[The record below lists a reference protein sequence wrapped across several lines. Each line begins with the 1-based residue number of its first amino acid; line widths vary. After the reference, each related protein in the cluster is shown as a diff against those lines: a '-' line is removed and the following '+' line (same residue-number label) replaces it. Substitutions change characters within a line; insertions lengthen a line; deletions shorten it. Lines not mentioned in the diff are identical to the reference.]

1 LIRTFRVILSLTAIL
16 FAPVVRA
23 ADQSQLEAD
32 PALFTVMTAIN
43 CAGYDADLGSTS
55 NHPLRQA
62 VRKYVASKNPPSLA
76 ELKLFFVAHHKP
88 NSAAELSQYISYA
101 LSIDAPPEFK
111 YRFQPDELPPDVVPL
126 SGFNE
131 LLARFY
137 KEADLE
143 GLWNKVQPD
152 YEKLI
157 EAYQGPVTGALTQAN
172 AYLRNPTSGFLGRRF
187 QVYID
192 LLAAPNQVQTRSYK
206 DDFYVVV
213 TPSVEPQTEDVRH
226 SYLHYLLDPVA
237 LKYSEQLAKV
247 RGIADYA
254 QAAPALSEAYK
265 SDYILFATECLIKAV
280 ESRLEPGGVA
290 KRQALVDEA
299 LREGYTMTPAL
310 AELLPVYEKQDQAF
324 RLYFPSLVNSIDL
337 RKEEARL
344 ANVQFVNSIPG
355 KLAKVAPPPP
365 PPVLTGARKTLEQ
378 AENQYRERKLDVA
391 KQTYLEVLRQTDEKP
406 LHAKAY
412 YGLARIAALE
422 RDPEMSQKLFQK
434 SLESNPDSEVQAWSH
449 VYLGR
454 LADARQDR
462 AAATENY
469 KAALA
474 VSDAPPGARQA
485 AEKGLA
491 QSFTKPKE

>member
-1 LIRTFRVILSLTAIL
+1 LA
-16 FAPVVRA
+16 APVAQA
-23 ADQSQLEAD
+23 AVQSQLDAD

-43 CAGYDADLGSTS
+43 CAGYDADLNSTS
-55 NHPLRQA
+55 NHPLRQV
-62 VRKYVASKNPPSLA
+62 VRQYVASKNPPSLA
-76 ELKLFFVAHHKP
+76 ELKLFFTAHRKP
-88 NSAAELSQYISYA
+88 NSSAELSQYISYA
-101 LSIDAPPEFK
+101 LSIDGPPDFK
-111 YRFQPDELPPDVVPL
+111 YRFQPDELPPDVIPL
-126 SGFNE
+126 AGFNE

-143 GLWNKVQPD
+143 ALWQKAQPE
-152 YEKLI
+152 YEKAI
-157 EAYQGPVTGALTQAN
+157 AAYQVPVTNALVQAN

-192 LLAAPNQVQTRSYK
+192 LLAAPHQVQTRSYK

-213 TPSVEPQTEDVRH
+213 TPSPEPQTDEVRH

-254 QAAPALSEAYK
+254 QGAPALDEAYK
-265 SDYILFATECLIKAV
+265 NDYILLATECLIKAV
-280 ESRLEPGGVA
+280 ESRLEPGGAA
-290 KRQALVDEA
+290 KKQALVDEA
-299 LREGYTMTPAL
+299 LREGYTMTPAF
-310 AELLPVYEKQDQAF
+310 ADLLPAYEKQDQAF
-324 RLYFPSLVNSIDL
+324 RLYFPDLVKAVDL

-344 ANVQFVNSIPG
+344 ANVKFVSSIPG

-365 PPVLTGARKTLEQ
+365 APVSTGARKTLEQ
-378 AENQYRERKLDVA
+378 AEDRYRERKLDAA
-391 KQTYLEVLRQTDEKP
+391 KQAYLEALRQTDEKP

-422 RDPEMSQKLFQK
+422 RDPELAQKLFEK
-434 SLESNPDSEVQAWSH
+434 TLELNPDAEVEAWSR

-469 KAALA
+469 KAALS
-474 VSDAPPGARQA
+474 VRDAPPAARQA
-485 AEKGLA
+485 AEKGLT